1 MEDQYVEWD
10 DVDESKKDDVDQTKA
25 EPIKSGYPNCDY
37 FTFKQNLNKLKIFN
51 TL

>member
-25 EPIKSGYPNCDY
+25 EPIKSGYD
-37 FTFKQNLNKLKIFN
+37 
-51 TL
+51 